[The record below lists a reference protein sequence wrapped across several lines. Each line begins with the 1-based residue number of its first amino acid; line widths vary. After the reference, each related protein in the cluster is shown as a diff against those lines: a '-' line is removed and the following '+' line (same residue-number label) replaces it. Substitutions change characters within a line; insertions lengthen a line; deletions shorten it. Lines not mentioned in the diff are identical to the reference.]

1 MKLGRHILSLY
12 SLFSNC
18 LEQFQFLCLLYK
30 CYVYSEVFYLLSITF
45 SESISL
51 YFLQTI
57 LFSYMFSSLPS
68 TPLCIFP
75 FKSILFTTCG
85 LFNFSELG
93 QSLLLFFLFCCYW
106 VFGFFVGHFLVLK
119 YLTSGVCTPVSVFV
133 CPNTCWEHLLQYGML
148 SYNFLLFHGWL
159 FDENFNQLRCLYFH
173 FHVCR

>member
-106 VFGFFVGHFLVLK
+106 VFGFFVGHFLVFKISDFRCVHTCVCVCVSK
-119 YLTSGVCTPVSVFV
+119 YLLRALTSVWNVVLQFSVVS
-133 CPNTCWEHLLQYGML
+133 
-148 SYNFLLFHGWL
+148 WL
-159 FDENFNQLRCLYFH
+159 
-173 FHVCR
+173 VI